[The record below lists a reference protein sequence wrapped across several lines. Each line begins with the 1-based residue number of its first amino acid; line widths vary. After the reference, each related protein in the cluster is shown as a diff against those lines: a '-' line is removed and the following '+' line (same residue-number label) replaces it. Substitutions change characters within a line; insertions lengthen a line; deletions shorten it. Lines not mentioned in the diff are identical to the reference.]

1 VSLTGDRQQTSAVD
15 RHQAQASRRPRSRRR
30 PLSLPYLLVLPV
42 VALVGGLVVLPTVV
56 TTIGAFRQEGGH
68 GIASFG
74 LGNFTSVFAN
84 SETMQQIDNT
94 GLYVL
99 FGVVL
104 STLFGLAIAVRLREP
119 FRGRGLVLAVVLL
132 PWAIPGV
139 VEGIIWNWIYNP
151 TFGVVDSV
159 LKSLGLANGQSLL
172 LGKDHLLTVFLIEL
186 SQVWQITPL
195 SAIII
200 LAGLQQIP
208 RELTEA
214 AQLDGCSRRR
224 IMLRIT
230 LPLISTSV
238 AIAAVQAVISSLNIF
253 DQPYVLNGA
262 APLAAPITL
271 QTYFLAFQD
280 LNFNGAYALALLSTA
295 TTLVISV
302 ALVRL
307 VGRKVEY
314 S

>member
-1 VSLTGDRQQTSAVD
+1 VSLTGEQQRSGTGQ
-15 RHQAQASRRPRSRRR
+15 QATAARRARSRRR
-30 PLSLPYLLVLPV
+30 SLTLPYLLVLPV
-42 VALVGGLVVLPTVV
+42 VALVGGLVVLPTIV
-56 TTIGAFRQEGGH
+56 TTIGAFRQDSGTGVV
-68 GIASFG
+68 SFG
-74 LGNFTSVFAN
+74 IRNFTSFFAN
-84 SETMQQIDNT
+84 SGTIQEINNT

-104 STLFGLAIAVRLREP
+104 STVFGLAIAVRLRNA
-119 FRGRGLVLAVVLL
+119 FRGRGLVLAIVLL

-151 TFGVVDSV
+151 TVGVVNSV
-159 LKSLGLANGQSLL
+159 LQSLGLTNGQTLL

-200 LAGLQQIP
+200 LAGLQQVP

-214 AQLDGCSRRR
+214 AQLDGCSPRR
-224 IMLRIT
+224 IMMRIT

-262 APLAAPITL
+262 APLAAPVTL

-280 LNFNGAYALALLSTA
+280 LDFNGAYALALLSTA
-295 TTLVISV
+295 ATLVISV
-302 ALVRL
+302 ILVRL
-307 VGRKVEY
+307 VGRRVDY

>member
-1 VSLTGDRQQTSAVD
+1 MSLTGEQQRSGVGEQ
-15 RHQAQASRRPRSRRR
+15 QARAWRRGGSRRR
-30 PLSLPYLLVLPV
+30 SLTLPYLLVLPV
-42 VALVGGLVVLPTVV
+42 VALVGGLVVLPTIV
-56 TTIGAFRQEGGH
+56 TTIGAFRQDSATG
-68 GIASFG
+68 AVSFG
-74 LGNFTSVFAN
+74 IRNFTAFFAN
-84 SETMQQIDNT
+84 SGTIQEINNT

-104 STLFGLAIAVRLREP
+104 STLFGLAIAVRLRSS

-151 TFGVVDSV
+151 TFGVVNSV
-159 LKSLGLANGQSLL
+159 LQSVGLTNGQTLL

-200 LAGLQQIP
+200 LAGLQQVP

-214 AQLDGCSRRR
+214 AQLDGCSPRR
-224 IMLRIT
+224 IMMRIT

-262 APLAAPITL
+262 APLAAPVTL

-295 TTLVISV
+295 ATLVISV
-302 ALVRL
+302 ILVRL
-307 VGRKVEY
+307 VGRRVDY

>member
-1 VSLTGDRQQTSAVD
+1 MSLTGEQQQSGAGQL
-15 RHQAQASRRPRSRRR
+15 QAQAPRRARSRRR
-30 PLSLPYLLVLPV
+30 SLTLPYLLVLPV
-42 VALVGGLVVLPTVV
+42 VALVGGLVVLPTIV
-56 TTIGAFRQEGGH
+56 TTIGAFRQGSGA

-74 LGNFTSVFAN
+74 ISNFTAIFAN
-84 SETMQQIDNT
+84 SETIQEINNT

-104 STLFGLAIAVRLREP
+104 STVLGLAIAVRLRKA

-151 TFGVVDSV
+151 TFGVVNSV
-159 LKSLGLANGQSLL
+159 LKSAGLTNGQTLL
-172 LGKDHLLTVFLIEL
+172 LGKDHLLTIFLIEL

-200 LAGLQQIP
+200 LAGLQQVP

-214 AQLDGCSRRR
+214 AQLDGCSARR
-224 IMLRIT
+224 IMWRII

-307 VGRKVEY
+307 VGRRVEY

>member
-1 VSLTGDRQQTSAVD
+1 VSLTGEQQRAGTGQLA
-15 RHQAQASRRPRSRRR
+15 AAARRAGSRRR
-30 PLSLPYLLVLPV
+30 SLALPYLLVLPV
-42 VALVGGLVVLPTVV
+42 VALVGGLVVLPTIV
-56 TTIGAFRQEGGH
+56 TTIGAFRQDNGTG
-68 GIASFG
+68 AVSFG
-74 LGNFTSVFAN
+74 IRNFTSFFAN
-84 SETMQQIDNT
+84 SGTIQEINNT

-104 STLFGLAIAVRLREP
+104 STAFGLAIAVRLRNA
-119 FRGRGLVLAVVLL
+119 FRGRGLVLAIVLL

-151 TFGVVDSV
+151 TFGVVNSV
-159 LKSLGLANGQSLL
+159 LQSLGLTNGQTLL

-200 LAGLQQIP
+200 LAGLQQVP

-214 AQLDGCSRRR
+214 AQLDGCSPRR
-224 IMLRIT
+224 IMMRIT

-262 APLAAPITL
+262 APLAAPVTL

-280 LNFNGAYALALLSTA
+280 LDFNGAYALALLSTA
-295 TTLVISV
+295 ATLVISV
-302 ALVRL
+302 ILVRL
-307 VGRKVEY
+307 VGRRVDY